1 MRGSVGHQVHEIMQ
15 KSGINHI
22 NESKHEAKI
31 AARAAGAQSWR
42 DIGKAL
48 GIHSYATADAYRAV
62 WRQVLEHTK
71 ENFGMKDIEKLSPE
85 HVKSFLQ
92 EKISDGVSL
101 ATFRQYA
108 AACEKL
114 ESALNM
120 YAEKFSRGNEYNFSA
135 AIHEARQ
142 NANGLERF
150 EGSRAY
156 ADPRSLIDSLRDSD
170 FRLAATL
177 QLESGARVR
186 EVAQIKES
194 QLHGLRKDEI
204 TGRDVGI
211 VTVKAKGG
219 KEVALKVSRA
229 TYNVLAGR
237 ISAGGGIFKISYFE
251 YRRSLLR
258 AAAAT
263 GQRYQGTHGLR
274 WNFAQN
280 RMSEAL
286 RSGGGRV
293 YEEALL
299 LVARE
304 MGHERADITQHYQR

>member
-1 MRGSVGHQVHEIMQ
+1 MRGSVGHQVNEIFV
-15 KSGINHI
+15 KSGINRI
-22 NESKHEAKI
+22 NESRHEAKI
-31 AARAAGAQSWR
+31 AARASGVRGWHET
-42 DIGKAL
+42 GKAL
-48 GIHSYATADAYRAV
+48 GIHSYKTASAYRAV
-62 WRQVLEHTK
+62 WRQAMEHTK

-85 HVKSFLQ
+85 HIKSFLQ
-92 EKISDGVSL
+92 EKIDAGVSL

-156 ADPRSLIDSLRDSD
+156 ADPRSLIASIRNAD

-186 EVAQIKES
+186 EVALIKES
-194 QLHGLRKDEI
+194 QLHGLKKDEI
-204 TGRDVGI
+204 TGRAAGVI
-211 VTVKAKGG
+211 TVKAKGG
-219 KEVALKVSRA
+219 KEVALKVSQA
-229 TYNVLAGR
+229 TYKVLADR
-237 ISAGGGIFKISYFE
+237 ISAGGGIFKVSYFE
-251 YRRSLLR
+251 YRRALLR

-280 RMSEAL
+280 RMNEVQ
-286 RSGGGRV
+286 RGGHV
-293 YEEALL
+293 YEEALVI
-299 LVARE
+299 VARE